1 MNPQCFLLISISGV
15 LMCEDKYFKFTLVP
29 IGDDRFVNPAFGAL
43 WRFDTNDQDAKPMM
57 LFGKYK
63 FKKVK

>member
-1 MNPQCFLLISISGV
+1 
-15 LMCEDKYFKFTLVP
+15 MCEDKYFKFTLVP